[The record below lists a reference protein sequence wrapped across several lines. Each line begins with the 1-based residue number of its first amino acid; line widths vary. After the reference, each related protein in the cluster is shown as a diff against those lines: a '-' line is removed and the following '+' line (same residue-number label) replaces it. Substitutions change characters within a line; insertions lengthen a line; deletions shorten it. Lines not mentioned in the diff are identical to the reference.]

1 MESLQVE
8 KEGGGGE
15 DQDHWTYLEK
25 QNYNLVDISHML

>member
-8 KEGGGGE
+8 KEGGGE